1 MTYLLDANGLA
12 ALVIPQH
19 EHHERAHRFFARRGF
34 AVTPLTQLALLQILS
49 RPRRVKEQIIPLL
62 HTAAEALRLVRV
74 VSHRRGVKFL
84 AAALNCAG
92 PMPFATVTG
101 HRQWNDFYLVA
112 LAQKHGFLLA
122 TFDEALPR
130 HFPEVCKPIS

>member
-19 EHHERAHRFFARRGF
+19 EHHGRAHRFFARRAF
-34 AVTPLTQLALLQILS
+34 AITPPTQLALLQILS
-49 RPRRVKEQIIPLL
+49 RPRRVKEQMLPPL
-62 HTAAEALRLVRV
+62 HAAPEALRLVRL

-84 AAALNCAG
+84 PAALNCAG
-92 PMPFATVTG
+92 SMPFAAVTG

-112 LAQKHGFLLA
+112 LAQKHGLMLA

-130 HFPEVCKPIS
+130 HFPEICRLIP

>member
-19 EHHERAHRFFARRGF
+19 EHHDRAHRFFARRPF

-49 RPRRVKEQIIPLL
+49 RPRRVQEEILPPLQ
-62 HTAAEALRLVRV
+62 TPAEALRLTRL
-74 VSHRRGVKFL
+74 VSHRRGVTFL
-84 AAALNCAG
+84 PANLNCAG
-92 PMPFATVTG
+92 PMPFAPVTG

-112 LAQKHGFLLA
+112 LAQRGGLLLA

-130 HFPEVCKPIS
+130 HFPEVCKFIP